1 MAGYMHMKMNPNF
14 GFDEW
19 YSQCK
24 WYEAYQFSIKLVYGP
39 KFWKPTSLPP
49 PLPLVERKM
58 IRRPRK
64 RRIRYPTE
72 DDEHVVTREA
82 SSSSIPPPTA
92 TPSTSNIMPP
102 STLNTMPPPPTPS
115 LSTLNTMPPPSGS
128 NTMPL
133 PPIPS
138 GSNIMPALNTS
149 TCRPAKSSAS
159 SSRGGSRGGAT
170 SRGGSKGV
178 ARGGSSKRGRGSN
191 SIPLQGLRDE
201 ASDENGYEEEHSAQ
215 YKGMPK
221 DVAARKQ
228 PMTKDV
234 AAGKQP
240 MIKDESLQG
249 KVDLPIQE
257 STIEANPKP
266 TRSKKSKVVEVPDQM
281 RIFHKNRGIF
291 ERIFNQKMKNFMFD
305 EHGTGSTPDKAF
317 DVER

>member
-1 MAGYMHMKMNPNF
+1 MAGYMHMKMNLDF
-14 GFDEW
+14 GVDEW

-24 WYEAYQFSIKLVYGP
+24 WYEAYQFSIKPVYGP

-58 IRRPRK
+58 IGRPRK

-115 LSTLNTMPPPSGS
+115 LSTSNTMPPLSGSNTMPPHPIPSGS
-128 NTMPL
+128 NTML
-133 PPIPS
+133 
-138 GSNIMPALNTS
+138 ALNTS
-149 TCRPAKSSAS
+149 ACRPAKSSAS
-159 SSRGGSRGGAT
+159 S

-191 SIPLQGLRDE
+191 SIPLKGLRDE
-201 ASDENGYEEEHSAQ
+201 ASDEEHQFKMDMKAVAQ
-215 YKGMPK
+215 DKGMPK

-240 MIKDESLQG
+240 MIKDEPLQG
-249 KVDLPIQE
+249 GVDLPTQE

-281 RIFHKNRGIF
+281 RIFHKNRGRF

-317 DVER
+317 DVE